1 MATVQAERGL
11 KESAEACTKVEG
23 IATLLLEVTDKPDP
37 VEVGTQTTYSIVV
50 TNQGTANATNIKIAA
65 TVPDGMVYV
74 SSTGSTGRLVVVGKL
89 VSFNPVPTLKPKG
102 NLTFT
107 VTVKGTEAGDHRFRV
122 EMNAD
127 QLTSPFLEE
136 ESTKLYR

>member
-1 MATVQAERGL
+1 MLRQLKVDGNKQLSYPERDDR
-11 KESAEACTKVEG
+11 ES
-23 IATLLLEVTDKPDP
+23 
-37 VEVGTQTTYSIVV
+37 
-50 TNQGTANATNIKIAA
+50 
-65 TVPDGMVYV
+65 VPDGMVYV

-89 VSFNPVPTLKPKG
+89 VNFNPVPTLKLKE

-127 QLTSPFLEE
+127 QLTSPVLEE